1 MYNDKI
7 VDLNQR
13 KDETRRIFK
22 NEFPSEFDS
31 LSLLRRTDARGSAYT
46 ICLIWPIS
54 QLRSSRTII
63 DVTIRSC
70 VEYLTS
76 SDNILLLVQS
86 NVVEKSGLI
95 DGFSIRFNDN
105 REVAYFLGS
114 PSISNVVYRVPA
126 TGTRSPR
133 IAYRQS
139 LWLADVAHHWAAGD
153 GVDLQPNRRQK
164 SQWRR
169 RSSD

>member
-54 QLRSSRTII
+54 QLRSSRTI
-63 DVTIRSC
+63 
-70 VEYLTS
+70 
-76 SDNILLLVQS
+76 
-86 NVVEKSGLI
+86 
-95 DGFSIRFNDN
+95 
-105 REVAYFLGS
+105 
-114 PSISNVVYRVPA
+114 
-126 TGTRSPR
+126 
-133 IAYRQS
+133 
-139 LWLADVAHHWAAGD
+139 
-153 GVDLQPNRRQK
+153 
-164 SQWRR
+164 
-169 RSSD
+169 